1 MLDNPLREG
10 SINMTTTAIQEID
23 LLTPTTREAI
33 HLAQQ
38 EAARM
43 EAPEVYPEHIFLGI
57 IAQGD
62 IGVAK
67 VLSNLGIDMQTIRAR
82 IAEIFGTQ
90 SEIGSGDSVNSNL
103 PLARDAQSCMDW
115 AYSLAIRMHSSVI
128 RPEHL
133 LLGVLRHP
141 RIQPLL
147 ALLLSPLGTLP
158 VHVIEGSESA
168 YTSYIDQL
176 IYSRV
181 REQSVVNLGIR
192 SRVLRR

>member
-1 MLDNPLREG
+1 
-10 SINMTTTAIQEID
+10 MTMTPTAMQDTD

-33 HLAQQ
+33 HLARQ

-67 VLSNLGIDMQTIRAR
+67 VLSILGIDMQTIRVR
-82 IAEIFGTQ
+82 IAEIFSTQ
-90 SEIGSGDSVNSNL
+90 SEIGSGDSVDSNL
-103 PLARDAQSCMDW
+103 PLARDAQNCMDW
-115 AYSLAIRMHSSVI
+115 AYSLAMWIHSSVI

-147 ALLLSPLGTLP
+147 A
-158 VHVIEGSESA
+158 
-168 YTSYIDQL
+168 
-176 IYSRV
+176 
-181 REQSVVNLGIR
+181 
-192 SRVLRR
+192 